1 MKCQGPLVLLRIIVV
16 TNNQM
21 YRTIQNTNKER
32 YFSTGDLL
40 IDLLLYFSMVK
51 FWKAIKS
58 CKILRLVKAIH
69 DGKPTWY
76 LLCIK
81 KWF

>member
-51 FWKAIKS
+51 F
-58 CKILRLVKAIH
+58 
-69 DGKPTWY
+69 
-76 LLCIK
+76 
-81 KWF
+81 